1 MRAMAARGTLPAI
14 PGQRRGQ
21 TLSAAKAGAPRANE
35 RGKQG
40 IARRSMFARPSRR
53 VFDAYVRRRGFGL
66 FASFMPEDHSQPVRS
81 KLAFSQP
88 MEDFMRRTIAAVS
101 ATGAL
106 LFGGAGIANA
116 AVESSPTPSSTTTT
130 VAQTD
135 NNQNQKSDKTGLWGL
150 LGLLG
155 LGGLAGLRGRR
166 QTHAE
171 TATAGPGPRA

>member
-1 MRAMAARGTLPAI
+1 MR
-14 PGQRRGQ
+14 
-21 TLSAAKAGAPRANE
+21 K
-35 RGKQG
+35 
-40 IARRSMFARPSRR
+40 
-53 VFDAYVRRRGFGL
+53 
-66 FASFMPEDHSQPVRS
+66 
-81 KLAFSQP
+81 
-88 MEDFMRRTIAAVS
+88 TIAAAA

-116 AVESSPTPSSTTTT
+116 AVESSPVPSSTTTS

-166 QTHAE
+166 EPQVRTG
-171 TATAGPGPRA
+171 TVGPGTRA